1 MATASCWL
9 SERTRTPMYGCT
21 TTRPLVSSVLS
32 ASRTGV
38 FDIENSCASSDST
51 SACPGASCP
60 LRMRCLI
67 VASANS
73 VRDGGDAGMA
83 GVIDTSYVIYE
94 DGRNKRGSSP
104 SSLARTKNAG
114 TSISRCPGI
123 WVLVALIDLCSSK
136 YPTGVESENLH
147 RIRGFHASTRT
158 TGADTLPD

>member
-1 MATASCWL
+1 
-9 SERTRTPMYGCT
+9 
-21 TTRPLVSSVLS
+21 
-32 ASRTGV
+32 
-38 FDIENSCASSDST
+38 
-51 SACPGASCP
+51 
-60 LRMRCLI
+60 
-67 VASANS
+67 
-73 VRDGGDAGMA
+73 MA

-158 TGADTLPD
+158 TGADTLPDDAQTSRAVTAPRRKWRRLNDEVRAQVVARHSAGETTTVLATEFGVAKSTIIGILRANNVVVRRQPMTAQQVGEAARA